1 MQNENCKLKNAN
13 CKVRIRK
20 SDLCVEIDNM
30 SGYLN
35 PDCAVD
41 AYCTIWVKS

>member
-13 CKVRIRK
+13 WKVRIRE

-30 SGYLN
+30 SGYLIVN
-35 PDCAVD
+35 I
-41 AYCTIWVKS
+41 AYFTFHFSMSA